1 MNYGISGYDEKL
13 LQAIVSRSE
22 RDYEKQM
29 IERGAREV
37 QDLTIQSGKY
47 WTGKVKDIQTIY
59 TAQTVGKAKTV
70 EDINKLIKDGKLPEE
85 AKLNNEALSNILN
98 GQYLLAPKGVMV
110 KDDVT
115 VKSLMK
121 LPLDTLEFGENT
133 VGVLST
139 SYFSN
144 RATTDDTIGVSR
156 FDLMKK
162 NNPHLVEPYVK
173 NYKRVNSLFNN
184 EIKDFADAIIKQV
197 NQTSNEKLLD
207 SNGDYTE
214 YGEYVMELVGQD
226 ITKYAFL
233 KSLGGDNFKT
243 KILSMVK

>member
-1 MNYGISGYDEKL
+1 MVKMNYGISGYDEKL

-144 RATTDDTIGVSR
+144 RATTDETVGVSR
-156 FDLMKK
+156 FDLMKQ
-162 NNPHLVEPYVK
+162 NNPHLVEPYL
-173 NYKRVNSLFNN
+173 SL
-184 EIKDFADAIIKQV
+184 IHI
-197 NQTSNEKLLD
+197 
-207 SNGDYTE
+207 
-214 YGEYVMELVGQD
+214 
-226 ITKYAFL
+226 
-233 KSLGGDNFKT
+233 
-243 KILSMVK
+243 

>member
-1 MNYGISGYDEKL
+1 
-13 LQAIVSRSE
+13 
-22 RDYEKQM
+22 
-29 IERGAREV
+29 
-37 QDLTIQSGKY
+37 
-47 WTGKVKDIQTIY
+47 
-59 TAQTVGKAKTV
+59 
-70 EDINKLIKDGKLPEE
+70 
-85 AKLNNEALSNILN
+85 
-98 GQYLLAPKGVMV
+98 MV

-184 EIKDFADAIIKQV
+184 ELK
-197 NQTSNEKLLD
+197 TLL
-207 SNGDYTE
+207 TQ
-214 YGEYVMELVGQD
+214 L
-226 ITKYAFL
+226 
-233 KSLGGDNFKT
+233 
-243 KILSMVK
+243 LSR